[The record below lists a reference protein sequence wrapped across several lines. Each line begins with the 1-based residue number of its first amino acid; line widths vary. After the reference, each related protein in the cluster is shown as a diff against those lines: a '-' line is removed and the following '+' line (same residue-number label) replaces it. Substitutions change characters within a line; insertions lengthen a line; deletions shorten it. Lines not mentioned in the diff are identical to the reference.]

1 MSVVPPH
8 ETDGSHDLVTTSTII
23 EDNGCGTNYFP
34 LMDLPQELL
43 IEIFHFACLA
53 HGGKANAVNPLF
65 LAKICRSWR
74 AVIFETRAFWQEVN
88 LILNSHCSAQISL
101 LEEWTA
107 RAGDLPLSI
116 SIVDPDSILNRMLP
130 EEELTH
136 LLDLIRII
144 SPQTHSLSLETP
156 IEFYD
161 RWRDCGLADYS
172 WPLLSNLAL
181 STTLGSSALSDP
193 SHKLDFLSC
202 PILTTTTIKTLYHFY
217 ILLPWRS
224 LLHICFD
231 TVFCSEIYTALES
244 CPLLQTLEA
253 HCIVEGDDPQ
263 FSAKTI
269 DHSSLKRLT
278 FELHD
283 EQSNCRECR
292 RLLNFLRL
300 PELRTLVLKM
310 GQCAPPASFEFDI
323 YPCISQSC
331 CQLSE
336 LTIEG
341 AFLEQTVFINSL
353 RLLPSLRSLRISYNS
368 WGNPQ
373 TTSTAGGGL
382 APLSLIMT
390 PGPDGLL
397 MLPNLRELTFD
408 RSCVGFSTEVV
419 IGLLV
424 SRWDNLG
431 DNVGALAT
439 LQSVT
444 ISPEHEY
451 LNESPWVVSK
461 YQDVVFENWRQ
472 RGYSFKV
479 E

>member
-8 ETDGSHDLVTTSTII
+8 ETDSSHDLATTSTII

-43 IEIFHFACLA
+43 IEIFHCACLA

-65 LAKICRSWR
+65 LSKICRSWR

-88 LILNSHCSAQISL
+88 LILNSHCSTQISL

-116 SIVDPDSILNRMLP
+116 SIVYPKSMLETLLP

-136 LLDLIRII
+136 LLDLIRIL

-156 IEFYD
+156 VEFYD

-172 WPLLSNLAL
+172 WPLLSNLVL
-181 STTLGSSALSDP
+181 STTLGSSSLSDA

-202 PILTTTTIKTLYHFY
+202 PILTTTTIKSLLHSHVC
-217 ILLPWRS
+217 LPWRS
-224 LLHICFD
+224 LLHIRSSFD
-231 TVFCSEIYTALES
+231 SVFCSEIYTALEL
-244 CPLLQTLEA
+244 CPLLRTLEA
-253 HCIVEGDDPQ
+253 HGIVENDN

-269 DHSSLKRLT
+269 DHHSLKGLT
-278 FELHD
+278 FELD
-283 EQSNCRECR
+283 EEEDDCQECC
-292 RLLNFLRL
+292 RLLNSLRL
-300 PELRTLVLKM
+300 PELRTLVIKIGQSPPLK
-310 GQCAPPASFEFDI
+310 SFELDI

-341 AFLEQTVFINSL
+341 AFLEPTVFINSL

-368 WGNPQ
+368 WGTPQ
-373 TTSTAGGGL
+373 TTYTASGEP

-390 PGPDGLL
+390 AGPDALL
-397 MLPNLRELTFD
+397 MLPNLREVTFD
-408 RSCVGFSTEVV
+408 PSSVGYSAEVV
-419 IGLLV
+419 VGLLA

-444 ISPEHEY
+444 IRPEHEY
-451 LNESPWVVSK
+451 MNESPWVVSK
-461 YQDVVFENWRQ
+461 YQEVVFENWRQ